1 MVVYAVYK
9 GENIIAMGTR
19 KELAELLKV
28 KIRTINFWAS
38 PANYKR
44 DKGKRKIAIKVDEE

>member
-1 MVVYAVYK
+1 MNIYAIYK
-9 GENIIAMGTR
+9 GDEIIAMGTR
-19 KELAELLKV
+19 KELSELLKV
-28 KIRTINFWAS
+28 KIRTINYWAS